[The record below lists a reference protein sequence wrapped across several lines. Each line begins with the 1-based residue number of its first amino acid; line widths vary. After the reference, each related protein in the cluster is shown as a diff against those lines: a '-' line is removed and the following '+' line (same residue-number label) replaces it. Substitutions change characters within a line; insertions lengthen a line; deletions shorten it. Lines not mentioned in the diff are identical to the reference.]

1 MLLAFCFQSKLFFK
15 NLIMSKV
22 ILITGASTGI
32 GLETAVQLA
41 EQGHRVYA
49 SMRKLSKRSLLDQEA
64 ERRKVKL
71 NIIQLD
77 VQDEKSIYACIDEII
92 YSEKRIDVLIN
103 NAGAGFIKPME
114 QASME
119 EIQQVMDVNFY
130 GPIRCC
136 KAVMPCM
143 RKQKSGRIINI
154 SSVGGIVGSPLNEIY
169 CAAKFA
175 LEGLTESL
183 ATYLEPYFGINISL
197 IEPGGTISEFGNS
210 LTEYFE
216 STGGILNDDY
226 KDLMKTYMGYR
237 ATFTEEFKE
246 RAFQK
251 PADIAAVIIR
261 CINDPNPKV
270 RYLTSESTLA
280 FTKLKTSLDPDG
292 ELMKVQVRKGILN
305 K

>member
-1 MLLAFCFQSKLFFK
+1 
-15 NLIMSKV
+15 MSKV

-41 EQGHRVYA
+41 EQGHQVYA
-49 SMRKLSKRSLLDQEA
+49 TMRNLNKRALLDQET

-71 NIIQLD
+71 KILQLD
-77 VQDEKSIYACIDEII
+77 VQDEKSIAKCLEEII
-92 YSEKRIDVLIN
+92 SFEKKIDVLIN

-130 GPIRCC
+130 GPIRCS
-136 KAVMPCM
+136 KAVMPFM
-143 RKQKSGRIINI
+143 RKQKSGHIINV
-154 SSVGGIVGSPLNEIY
+154 SSVGGIVGSPVNEIY

-183 ATYLEPYFGINISL
+183 ATYLEPYFGINVSL
-197 IEPGGTISEFGNS
+197 IEPGGTITEFGNS

-226 KDLMKTYMGYR
+226 KPLMEDYMAYR

-246 RAFQK
+246 KAFQK
-251 PADIAAVIIR
+251 PADIASVIIR
-261 CINDPNPKV
+261 CMNDPNPKV
-270 RYLTSESTLA
+270 RYLTSEGTLA

-292 ELMKVQVRKGILN
+292 EIMKAQLRKAILN

>member
-1 MLLAFCFQSKLFFK
+1 
-15 NLIMSKV
+15 MSKV
-22 ILITGASTGI
+22 ILVTGASTGI

-49 SMRKLSKRSLLDQEA
+49 TMRKLSKRSLLDQEA

-71 NIIQLD
+71 NVLQLD
-77 VQDEKSIYACIDEII
+77 VQEEKSITACIAEILS
-92 YSEKRIDVLIN
+92 SEQRIDVLIN

-136 KAVMPCM
+136 KAVMPYM
-143 RKQKSGRIINI
+143 RKQKSGHIINI
-154 SSVGGIVGSPLNEIY
+154 SSVGGIVGSPVNEIY

-216 STGGILNDDY
+216 SAGGILNDDY
-226 KDLMKTYMGYR
+226 KPLMETYMGYR

-246 RAFQK
+246 KAFQK

-270 RYLTSESTLA
+270 RYLTSEGTLA

>member
-1 MLLAFCFQSKLFFK
+1 
-15 NLIMSKV
+15 MSKV

-41 EQGHRVYA
+41 EQGHQVYA
-49 SMRKLSKRSLLDQEA
+49 TMRNLNKRALLDQET
-64 ERRKVKL
+64 ERRNVKL
-71 NIIQLD
+71 QVLQLD
-77 VQDEKSIYACIDEII
+77 VKDEKSIAACIEEII
-92 YSEKRIDVLIN
+92 SSEKKIDVLIN

-130 GPIRCC
+130 GPIRCS
-136 KAVMPCM
+136 KAVMPFM
-143 RKQKSGRIINI
+143 RKQKSGHIINV
-154 SSVGGIVGSPLNEIY
+154 SSVGGIVGSPVNEIY

-197 IEPGGTISEFGNS
+197 IEPGGTITEFGNS

-226 KDLMKTYMGYR
+226 KPLMEDYMAYR
-237 ATFTEEFKE
+237 STFTEEFKE
-246 RAFQK
+246 KAFQK
-251 PADIAAVIIR
+251 PADIASVIIR
-261 CINDPNPKV
+261 CMNDPNPKV
-270 RYLTSESTLA
+270 RYLTSEGTLA

-292 ELMKVQVRKGILN
+292 ELMKAQVRKGILN